1 MYHGGIMNKFE
12 RLKAKIKGYNK
23 GSYYKMRL
31 KDIGDELS
39 IYFELKRD
47 GMRDVKYPKLHL
59 SGNNT
64 PTREDLEAVEIAR
77 EKQIYFN
84 ELYKNQELDA
94 LNTVKKKNA
103 KVIPFFEAQRDK
115 QQKPNTRKAWNNSIN
130 HFRKYAGEGIT
141 FKQIDIDYCK
151 EFRDYLLT
159 QVNSYSTSTY
169 FSIFKRMLNIATE
182 KGIFIVSP
190 AHQIKN
196 VKPET
201 RRDFLSLEELKTLKS
216 FDYIDGH
223 DKPQPEILNAFLFA
237 CFTGLRLS
245 DIINLKWE
253 NIIDEDHIDLRIIK
267 TNRFLNMKMPHTAK
281 EIIDQQRNDHPESE
295 NVFNLPASGVIINKH
310 LKKWTEQ
317 AGITKHVT
325 FHVARHTAA
334 CLSIKFGN
342 SIYATRDILGHQ
354 STKQT
359 EIYAKLMDEEK
370 DKAMDRMPKL

>member
-1 MYHGGIMNKFE
+1 MTKFE
-12 RLKAKIKGYNK
+12 RLKERLKGYNK
-23 GSYYKMRL
+23 GSYYKIRL
-31 KDIGDELS
+31 KPTKEEYKVFLDLRLEGMADKK
-39 IYFELKRD
+39 YLK
-47 GMRDVKYPKLHL
+47 MTI

-64 PTREDLEAVEIAR
+64 PTREDLEAVERAR
-77 EKQIYFN
+77 EKQLYYD

-94 LNTVKKKNA
+94 LNTSKRKNA
-103 KVIPFFEAQRDK
+103 KVISFFEAHRDK
-115 QQKPNTRKAWNNSIN
+115 NHKKNTRKAWNNTIN
-130 HFRKYAGEGIT
+130 HFRKYAEAGIT

-159 QVNSYSTSTY
+159 QVNAYSTSTY

-201 RRDFLSLEELKTLKS
+201 RRDFLSLEELKILKS

>member
-1 MYHGGIMNKFE
+1 MTKFE
-12 RLKAKIKGYNK
+12 RLKERIKGYNK
-23 GSYYKMRL
+23 GSYYKIRL
-31 KDIGDELS
+31 KPTKEEYKVFLDLRLEGMADKK
-39 IYFELKRD
+39 YLK
-47 GMRDVKYPKLHL
+47 MTI

-64 PTREDLEAVEIAR
+64 PTREDLEAIERAR
-77 EKQIYFN
+77 EKQLYYD

-94 LNTVKKKNA
+94 LNTSKRKNA
-103 KVIPFFEAQRDK
+103 KVISFFEAQRDK
-115 QQKPNTRKAWNNSIN
+115 HQKPNTRKAWNNTIN
-130 HFRKYAGEGIT
+130 HFRKYAEAGIT

-159 QVNSYSTSTY
+159 QVNAYSTSTY

-196 VKPET
+196 AKPET
-201 RRDFLSLEELKTLKS
+201 SRDFLTIEELKTLKS
-216 FDYIDGH
+216 FVYIDGH
-223 DKPQPEILNAFLFA
+223 DHSQPEIINAFLFA

-253 NIIDEDHIDLRIIK
+253 NLIDEDHIQVLIIK
-267 TNRFLNMKMPHTAK
+267 TNRFLKLKLPATAK
-281 EIIDQQRNDHPESE
+281 EIIDQQRQEHPESKS
-295 NVFNLPASGVIINKH
+295 VFNLPASGVIINKH

-317 AGITKHVT
+317 AGINKHVT

-354 STKQT
+354 STKHT